1 MKHNKQQISS
11 KKIWNMGKNT
21 KEATPRPPMNTDGM
35 EIQLSGHHYDG
46 VSMPADRTVAGVP
59 SKHRRLGGVL
69 RPHNV
74 GFAKNTDSLSRH
86 IDCEE
91 APPLIGPNNHMI
103 LLLHSPFEK

>member
-46 VSMPADRTVAGVP
+46 VSMPADRTVAGVL
-59 SKHRRLGGVL
+59 SKHRRLGG
-69 RPHNV
+69 
-74 GFAKNTDSLSRH
+74 
-86 IDCEE
+86 
-91 APPLIGPNNHMI
+91 GPAAT
-103 LLLHSPFEK
+103 